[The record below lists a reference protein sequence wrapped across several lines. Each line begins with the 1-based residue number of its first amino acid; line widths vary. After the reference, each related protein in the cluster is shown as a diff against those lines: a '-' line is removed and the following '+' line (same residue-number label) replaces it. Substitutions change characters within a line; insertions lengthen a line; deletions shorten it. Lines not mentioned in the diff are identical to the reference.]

1 MKNGI
6 YFELFAIKDGVR
18 YNAKII
24 PVEEVSKI
32 MANSVMDGL
41 GKVIG
46 FEQTDN
52 LTERGIAKEMKGEG
66 HEGSDAIDRGGSVL
80 SDRTREKED

>member
-1 MKNGI
+1 MKDGI
-6 YFELFAIKDGVR
+6 YFEIFAVKDGVR

-24 PVEEVSKI
+24 DAKEVSGI

-46 FEQTDN
+46 FEDTAHP
-52 LTERGIAKEMKGEG
+52 TEKGGE
-66 HEGSDAIDRGGSVL
+66 SDA
-80 SDRTREKED
+80 